1 MTCSSV
7 KPAMAS
13 VEQNYRVAVSGTLA
27 THTKTLS
34 SRHTSTHILSPQHH
48 MSHKNVMT
56 IRASSPTATWN
67 AVTYLSFISLLGT
80 LFLSSLN
87 LSNVFAKPHNEDTQP
102 EQMNWSEN
110 NKYQQHSGT
119 DPLQLASVFRDD
131 EHPNYFYEEASNETF
146 MQEMQA
152 NGQTVHVLPPV
163 EPHGP
168 VFLDMPYDDIN
179 GCDSY
184 GMSGT
189 PNRNCYDN
197 LWAPRP
203 WCWQILP
210 NNLIYTSYLAGPKEP
225 RLATVWYDDT
235 GPSPIPGRGGEQNG
249 WLWDS
254 TLGGRVSILR
264 YGSDTE
270 LHPQGFEVQVE
281 GAAFVRLDP
290 EDDRDLRSAD
300 YRFGIPLVYGIG
312 RWQTKLAYY
321 HNSAHIGDEFY
332 EKYNPPFQRVN
343 YVRDV
348 IVLGNSYYMYDWLR
362 LYGEVGWSFFNSGG
376 SEPWEFQFG
385 TELIQARPTGIRG
398 APFFAVNGMTRQ
410 ELNWGGNVCA
420 QVGWAWRGYQSE
432 KLFRLGFEYLYGS
445 DPQYE
450 FTKTDA
456 ATGRITALNQNRAG
470 IGMWYDF

>member
-1 MTCSSV
+1 
-7 KPAMAS
+7 
-13 VEQNYRVAVSGTLA
+13 
-27 THTKTLS
+27 
-34 SRHTSTHILSPQHH
+34 
-48 MSHKNVMT
+48 
-56 IRASSPTATWN
+56 
-67 AVTYLSFISLLGT
+67 
-80 LFLSSLN
+80 
-87 LSNVFAKPHNEDTQP
+87 
-102 EQMNWSEN
+102 
-110 NKYQQHSGT
+110 
-119 DPLQLASVFRDD
+119 
-131 EHPNYFYEEASNETF
+131 
-146 MQEMQA
+146 
-152 NGQTVHVLPPV
+152 
-163 EPHGP
+163 
-168 VFLDMPYDDIN
+168 
-179 GCDSY
+179 
-184 GMSGT
+184 MSGT
-189 PNRNCYDN
+189 QNRNCYDN

-225 RLATVWYDDT
+225 RFATIWYDDT
-235 GPSPIPGRGGEQNG
+235 GPSPIPGRGNEQNG

-270 LHPQGFEVQVE
+270 LHPQGFEVQLE

-290 EDDRDLRSAD
+290 GDERDLRSAD

-321 HNSAHIGDEFY
+321 HNSAHIGDEFFI
-332 EKYNPPFQRVN
+332 KHPNFPRVN

-348 IVLGNSYYMYDWLR
+348 FVLGNSYYMYDWLR
-362 LYGEVGWSFFNSGG
+362 LYGEVGWSFFNAGG
-376 SEPWEFQFG
+376 SKPWEFQFG

>member
-1 MTCSSV
+1 M
-7 KPAMAS
+7 
-13 VEQNYRVAVSGTLA
+13 
-27 THTKTLS
+27 
-34 SRHTSTHILSPQHH
+34 SPE
-48 MSHKNVMT
+48 NAPT
-56 IRASSPTATWN
+56 IRSSTSAVVRTALTHFSLIGTFT
-67 AVTYLSFISLLGT
+67 AMLVLSWHANSVL
-80 LFLSSLN
+80 
-87 LSNVFAKPHNEDTQP
+87 AKPHGQDSKQ
-102 EQMNWSEN
+102 WHRSSSEN
-110 NKYQQHSGT
+110 KSSVQKQELQF
-119 DPLQLASVFRDD
+119 LQLGSVMS
-131 EHPNYFYEEASNETF
+131 EPENTNGFYDNVYE
-146 MQEMQA
+146 QELMPTTPA
-152 NGQTVHVLPPV
+152 DGQPIHVLPPV

-168 VFLDMPYDDIN
+168 VFLDMPYNGIS
-179 GCDSY
+179 GCDSCAIP
-184 GMSGT
+184 G
-189 PNRNCYDN
+189 NNFNDCFDN

-203 WCWQILP
+203 WCWQLLP

-254 TLGGRVSILR
+254 TLGGRVSVVR
-264 YGSDTE
+264 YGSNTE
-270 LHPQGFEVQVE
+270 LHPQGFEMQLE

-290 EDDRDLRSAD
+290 GDDRDLRSAD

-321 HNSAHIGDEFY
+321 HNSAHIGDEFLI
-332 EKYNPPFQRVN
+332 KYGNFDRVN

-348 IVLGNSYYMYDWLR
+348 IVFGNSYYMYDWLR
-362 LYGEVGWSFFNSGG
+362 LYGEVGWSFFNAGG
-376 SEPWEFQFG
+376 SKPWEFQFG

-432 KLFRLGFEYLYGS
+432 KLFRIGFEYLYGS

-450 FTKTDA
+450 FTKTDST
-456 ATGRITALNQNRAG
+456 TGKITALNQNRAG
-470 IGMWYDF
+470 IGMWYDY